1 MRKIKFLFLLLFLA
15 VVVIVSLHF
24 IAENKALIT
33 VHTVLGDFVDI
44 AAGQVLMWVFILGTV
59 IGAVLGFL
67 PISGYMFKIR
77 RLEKQL
83 AKASAQRAELA
94 ANSEQQSAS
103 VPAKS

>member
-1 MRKIKFLFLLLFLA
+1 MRKIKALFLLFFLA
-15 VVVIVSLHF
+15 IIALVSLHF

-67 PISGYMFKIR
+67 PIAGYVLRIKK
-77 RLEKQL
+77 LEKQL
-83 AKASAQRAELA
+83 AKTRMSPSAELPV
-94 ANSEQQSAS
+94 SGD
-103 VPAKS
+103 KT